1 VSTTLNNQLTQSKM
15 NAESIATYI
24 SNLEKDNAALRK
36 LLQQCEEEKAILE
49 YESMLHYA
57 QVSDDESV
65 ASDSDSSTMA
75 QITGG
80 EPYESDSDSEYE
92 PTEYKPFSES
102 DSETDSAYDSEYE
115 ADSDVNDDDF
125 FVCHNYDMMKAFDEI
140 ADQEEN
146 KYKRHAYQK
155 AANIIYE
162 YPSKITSGEQISHV
176 NGIGKGIIQKIDK
189 FLETG
194 NSCTFVTNDNIAEKL
209 ELLAQVQENDHKSEA
224 YEKAADAIR
233 KLKFE
238 VTNGTEIS
246 QGPRKVPGVG
256 KGIANKIDEYI
267 ATGEIR
273 ELSIDRLMWQ
283 LNAINNIPRDENL
296 GRLNIGPRP
305 VVK

>member
-1 VSTTLNNQLTQSKM
+1 M

-24 SNLEKDNAALRK
+24 SNLEKDNAALKK

-65 ASDSDSSTMA
+65 ASYT
-75 QITGG
+75 
-80 EPYESDSDSEYE
+80 EESDDDFE
-92 PTEYKPFSES
+92 PDEYKPFSDSETDSES
-102 DSETDSAYDSEYE
+102 DSETDD
-115 ADSDVNDDDF
+115 DDDF
-125 FVCHNYDMMKAFDEI
+125 FVCYNSDLVKAFDEL
-140 ADQEEN
+140 ADREEN
-146 KYKRHAYQK
+146 KYKKWAFRHA
-155 AANIIYE
+155 ANMIHGW
-162 YPSKITSGEQISHV
+162 PTKITSGEQISHV
-176 NGIGKGIIQKIDK
+176 NGIGKGIIQRIDK

-194 NSCTFVTNDNIAEKL
+194 NSCTFVTNDNIADKL
-209 ELLAQVQENDHKSEA
+209 ELLAQVQENPHKSET

-233 KLKFE
+233 KLTFE

-246 QGPRKVPGVG
+246 RGPRKVPGVG

-273 ELSIDRLMWQ
+273 ELSIDRLRWQ

-296 GRLNIGPRP
+296 GRLNIAPRR

>member
-1 VSTTLNNQLTQSKM
+1 MLTTLNNQLTQSKM

-24 SNLEKDNAALRK
+24 SNLEKDNAALKK

-65 ASDSDSSTMA
+65 ASYT
-75 QITGG
+75 
-80 EPYESDSDSEYE
+80 EESDDDFEPDEY
-92 PTEYKPFSES
+92 TQLS
-102 DSETDSAYDSEYE
+102 DSETDSETDSESDSESE

-125 FVCHNYDMMKAFDEI
+125 FVCYNPDLVKAFDEL
-140 ADQEEN
+140 ADREEN
-146 KYKRHAYQK
+146 KYKKWAFRHA
-155 AANIIYE
+155 ANMIHGW
-162 YPSKITSGEQISHV
+162 PSKITSGEQISHV
-176 NGIGKGIIQKIDK
+176 NGIGNGIIQRIDK

-194 NSCTFVTNDNIAEKL
+194 NSCTFVTNDNIADKL
-209 ELLAQVQENDHKSEA
+209 ELLAQVQENPHKSET

-233 KLKFE
+233 KLTFE

-246 QGPRKVPGVG
+246 QGPRKVPGIG

-296 GRLNIGPRP
+296 GRLNIAPRR

>member
-1 VSTTLNNQLTQSKM
+1 MSTTLNNQLTQSKM
-15 NAESIATYI
+15 NSESIATYI

-49 YESMLHYA
+49 YENMLHYA
-57 QVSDDESV
+57 QVSDKESV
-65 ASDSDSSTMA
+65 VSDSDSSTMA

-80 EPYESDSDSEYE
+80 EPYESDSEYE
-92 PTEYKPFSES
+92 PDEYKPFSDSES
-102 DSETDSAYDSEYE
+102 DSDSEYDSEYE
-115 ADSDVNDDDF
+115 ADSDANDDDF
-125 FVCHNYDMMKAFDEI
+125 FVCYNYDLMKVFDDLT
-140 ADQEEN
+140 DQEEN
-146 KYKRHAYQK
+146 KYKRYTYQK

-162 YPSKITSGEQISHV
+162 WPTKITSGEQISHV

-194 NSCTFVTNDNIAEKL
+194 NSCTFVTNDNISDKL
-209 ELLAQVQENDHKSEA
+209 ESLAQVQENDHKSET

-233 KLKFE
+233 KLTFE

-246 QGPRKVPGVG
+246 QGPRKVPGIG

-273 ELSIDRLMWQ
+273 ALRQ
-283 LNAINNIPRDENL
+283 DENL
-296 GRLNIGPRP
+296 GRLNIGPRR

>member
-1 VSTTLNNQLTQSKM
+1 M
-15 NAESIATYI
+15 NSESIATYI

-57 QVSDDESV
+57 QVSDNESV
-65 ASDSDSSTMA
+65 ASYT
-75 QITGG
+75 
-80 EPYESDSDSEYE
+80 EESDDDFEPDEYT
-92 PTEYKPFSES
+92 PLS
-102 DSETDSAYDSEYE
+102 DSETDSEYDSEYE

-125 FVCHNYDMMKAFDEI
+125 FVCYNPDLVKAFDEL
-140 ADQEEN
+140 ADREEN
-146 KYKRHAYQK
+146 KYKKHAFRHA
-155 AANIIYE
+155 ANMIHGW
-162 YPSKITSGEQISHV
+162 PAKITSGEQISHV

-194 NSCTFVTNDNIAEKL
+194 NICRFATNDNIADEL
-209 ELLAQVQENDHKSEA
+209 ELLAQVQENPHKSET

-233 KLKFE
+233 KLTFE

-246 QGPRKVPGVG
+246 QGPRKVPGIG

-267 ATGEIR
+267 VTGEIR
-273 ELSIDRLMWQ
+273 ALRQ
-283 LNAINNIPRDENL
+283 DENL
-296 GRLNIGPRP
+296 GRLNIGPRR

>member
-1 VSTTLNNQLTQSKM
+1 MLTTLNNQLTQSKM

-80 EPYESDSDSEYE
+80 EPYESDSDSDSEYE
-92 PTEYKPFSES
+92 PDEYTQLSDSDS
-102 DSETDSAYDSEYE
+102 DSETDSEYE
-115 ADSDVNDDDF
+115 TDDDDDDF
-125 FVCHNYDMMKAFDEI
+125 FVCYNSELVKAFDEL
-140 ADQEEN
+140 ADREEN
-146 KYKRHAYQK
+146 KYKKHAFRHA
-155 AANIIYE
+155 ANMIHGW
-162 YPSKITSGEQISHV
+162 PAKITSGEQISHV

-194 NSCTFVTNDNIAEKL
+194 NSCTFVTNDNIADKL

-233 KLKFE
+233 KLTFE

-246 QGPRKVPGVG
+246 QGPRKVPGIG

>member
-1 VSTTLNNQLTQSKM
+1 M

-57 QVSDDESV
+57 QASDDESV
-65 ASDSDSSTMA
+65 ASHT
-75 QITGG
+75 
-80 EPYESDSDSEYE
+80 EESDDDFEPDEYT
-92 PTEYKPFSES
+92 PLS
-102 DSETDSAYDSEYE
+102 DSETDSETDSEYE
-115 ADSDVNDDDF
+115 TDDDDDF
-125 FVCHNYDMMKAFDEI
+125 FVCYNSDLVKAFDEL
-140 ADQEEN
+140 ADREEN
-146 KYKRHAYQK
+146 KYKKHAFRHA
-155 AANIIYE
+155 ANMIHGW
-162 YPSKITSGEQISHV
+162 PAKITSGEQISHV

-296 GRLNIGPRP
+296 GRLNIGPRR

>member
-1 VSTTLNNQLTQSKM
+1 MLTTLNNQLTQSKM

-24 SNLEKDNAALRK
+24 SNLEKDNAALKK
-36 LLQQCEEEKAILE
+36 LLQRCEEEKAILE

-92 PTEYKPFSES
+92 PDEYKPFSES

-115 ADSDVNDDDF
+115 DDDDDF
-125 FVCHNYDMMKAFDEI
+125 FVCYNPDLVKAFDEL
-140 ADQEEN
+140 ADREEN
-146 KYKRHAYQK
+146 KYKKHAFRHA
-155 AANIIYE
+155 ANMIHGW
-162 YPSKITSGEQISHV
+162 PAKITSGEQISHV

-194 NSCTFVTNDNIAEKL
+194 NSCTFVTNDNIADKL

-233 KLKFE
+233 KLTFE

-296 GRLNIGPRP
+296 GRLNIGPRR

>member
-1 VSTTLNNQLTQSKM
+1 M

-24 SNLEKDNAALRK
+24 SNLEKDNAALKK

-65 ASDSDSSTMA
+65 ASYTEESDDDFEPDEYTQLSDSDSYSETDS
-75 QITGG
+75 
-80 EPYESDSDSEYE
+80 ESDSEYE
-92 PTEYKPFSES
+92 
-102 DSETDSAYDSEYE
+102 TD
-115 ADSDVNDDDF
+115 DDEDF
-125 FVCHNYDMMKAFDEI
+125 FVCYNSDLVKAFDEL
-140 ADQEEN
+140 ADREEN
-146 KYKRHAYQK
+146 EYKKWAFRHA
-155 AANIIYE
+155 ANMIHGW
-162 YPSKITSGEQISHV
+162 PTKITSGEQISHV
-176 NGIGKGIIQKIDK
+176 NGIGKGIIQRIDK

-194 NSCTFVTNDNIAEKL
+194 NSCTFVTNDNIADKL
-209 ELLAQVQENDHKSEA
+209 ELLAQVQENPHKSET

-233 KLKFE
+233 KLTFE

-246 QGPRKVPGVG
+246 QGPRKVPGIG

-283 LNAINNIPRDENL
+283 LNAINNIPRDENM
-296 GRLNIGPRP
+296 GRLNIGPRR

>member
-1 VSTTLNNQLTQSKM
+1 M

-24 SNLEKDNAALRK
+24 SNLEKDNAALKK

-65 ASDSDSSTMA
+65 ASYT
-75 QITGG
+75 
-80 EPYESDSDSEYE
+80 EESDDDFEPDEYT
-92 PTEYKPFSES
+92 PLS
-102 DSETDSAYDSEYE
+102 DSETDSETDSEYE
-115 ADSDVNDDDF
+115 TDDDDDF
-125 FVCHNYDMMKAFDEI
+125 FVCYNPDLVKAFDEL
-140 ADQEEN
+140 ADREEN
-146 KYKRHAYQK
+146 KYKKWAFRHA
-155 AANIIYE
+155 ANMIHGW
-162 YPSKITSGEQISHV
+162 PAKITSGEQISHV
-176 NGIGKGIIQKIDK
+176 NGIGNGIIQRIDK

-194 NSCTFVTNDNIAEKL
+194 NSCTFVTNDNIADKL
-209 ELLAQVQENDHKSEA
+209 ELLAQVQENPHKSET

-233 KLKFE
+233 KLTFE

-246 QGPRKVPGVG
+246 QGPRKVPGIG

>member
-1 VSTTLNNQLTQSKM
+1 MLTTLNNQLTQSKM

-24 SNLEKDNAALRK
+24 SNLEKDNAALKK

-65 ASDSDSSTMA
+65 ASYT
-75 QITGG
+75 
-80 EPYESDSDSEYE
+80 EESDDDFEPDEY
-92 PTEYKPFSES
+92 TQLS
-102 DSETDSAYDSEYE
+102 DSETDSETDSESDSESE

-125 FVCHNYDMMKAFDEI
+125 FVCYNPDLVKAFDEL
-140 ADQEEN
+140 ADREEN
-146 KYKRHAYQK
+146 KYKKWAFRHA
-155 AANIIYE
+155 ANMIHGW
-162 YPSKITSGEQISHV
+162 PSKITSGEQISHV
-176 NGIGKGIIQKIDK
+176 NGIGNGIIQRIDK

-194 NSCTFVTNDNIAEKL
+194 NSCTFVTNDNIADKL
-209 ELLAQVQENDHKSEA
+209 ELLAQVQENPHKSET

-233 KLKFE
+233 KLTFE

-246 QGPRKVPGVG
+246 QGPRKVPGIG

-273 ELSIDRLMWQ
+273 ALRQ
-283 LNAINNIPRDENL
+283 DENL
-296 GRLNIGPRP
+296 GRLNIGPRR

>member
-1 VSTTLNNQLTQSKM
+1 M

-24 SNLEKDNAALRK
+24 SNLEKDNAALKK

-65 ASDSDSSTMA
+65 ASYT
-75 QITGG
+75 
-80 EPYESDSDSEYE
+80 EESDDDFEPDEY
-92 PTEYKPFSES
+92 TQLS
-102 DSETDSAYDSEYE
+102 DSETDSDSDSETDSEYE
-115 ADSDVNDDDF
+115 TDDDDDF
-125 FVCHNYDMMKAFDEI
+125 FVCYNSDLVKAFDEL
-140 ADQEEN
+140 ADREEN
-146 KYKRHAYQK
+146 KYKKHAFRH
-155 AANIIYE
+155 AANIIHGW
-162 YPSKITSGEQISHV
+162 PAKITSGEQISHV

-189 FLETG
+189 FLETEK
-194 NSCTFVTNDNIAEKL
+194 SCTFVTNDNIADKL
-209 ELLAQVQENDHKSEA
+209 ELLAQVQENPHKSET

-233 KLKFE
+233 KLTFE

-296 GRLNIGPRP
+296 GRLNIGPRR

>member
-1 VSTTLNNQLTQSKM
+1 M

-24 SNLEKDNAALRK
+24 SNLEKDNAALKK

-49 YESMLHYA
+49 YESMLQYA

-65 ASDSDSSTMA
+65 ASYT
-75 QITGG
+75 
-80 EPYESDSDSEYE
+80 EESDDDFDPDEYT
-92 PTEYKPFSES
+92 PLS
-102 DSETDSAYDSEYE
+102 DSETDSETDSES
-115 ADSDVNDDDF
+115 DSEWETDDDDDF
-125 FVCHNYDMMKAFDEI
+125 FVCYNSDLVKAFDEL
-140 ADQEEN
+140 ADREEN
-146 KYKRHAYQK
+146 KYKKWAFRHA
-155 AANIIYE
+155 ANMIHGW
-162 YPSKITSGEQISHV
+162 PTKITSGEQISHV
-176 NGIGKGIIQKIDK
+176 NGIGKGIIQRIDK

-194 NSCTFVTNDNIAEKL
+194 NSCTFVTNDNIADKL
-209 ELLAQVQENDHKSEA
+209 ELLAQVQENPHKSET

-233 KLKFE
+233 KLTFE

-246 QGPRKVPGVG
+246 QGPRKVPGIG

-273 ELSIDRLMWQ
+273 ELSIDRLTRQ

>member
-1 VSTTLNNQLTQSKM
+1 MLTTLNNQLTQSKM

-65 ASDSDSSTMA
+65 ASYT
-75 QITGG
+75 
-80 EPYESDSDSEYE
+80 EESDDDFEPDEY
-92 PTEYKPFSES
+92 TQLS
-102 DSETDSAYDSEYE
+102 DSETDSDSDSDSESDSEYE
-115 ADSDVNDDDF
+115 TDDDDDF
-125 FVCHNYDMMKAFDEI
+125 FVCYNSDLVKAFDEL
-140 ADQEEN
+140 ADREEN
-146 KYKRHAYQK
+146 KYKKHAFRHA
-155 AANIIYE
+155 ANMIHGW
-162 YPSKITSGEQISHV
+162 PAKITSGEQISHV

-194 NSCTFVTNDNIAEKL
+194 NSCTFVTNDNIADKL
-209 ELLAQVQENDHKSEA
+209 ELLAQVQENPHKSET

-233 KLKFE
+233 KLTFE

-246 QGPRKVPGVG
+246 QGPRKVPGIG

-273 ELSIDRLMWQ
+273 ALRQ
-283 LNAINNIPRDENL
+283 DENL
-296 GRLNIGPRP
+296 GRLNIGPRR

>member
-1 VSTTLNNQLTQSKM
+1 MLTTLNNQLTQSKM

-65 ASDSDSSTMA
+65 ASYTEESDDEYTPFS
-75 QITGG
+75 
-80 EPYESDSDSEYE
+80 ESDSITDDDFE
-92 PTEYKPFSES
+92 PDEYKPFSES
-102 DSETDSAYDSEYE
+102 ESDSESE

-125 FVCHNYDMMKAFDEI
+125 FVCYNPDLVKAFDEL
-140 ADQEEN
+140 ADREEN
-146 KYKRHAYQK
+146 KYKKWAFRHA
-155 AANIIYE
+155 ANMIHGW
-162 YPSKITSGEQISHV
+162 PTKITSGEQISHV
-176 NGIGKGIIQKIDK
+176 NGIGKGIIQRIDK

-194 NSCTFVTNDNIAEKL
+194 NTCRFVTNDNIADEL
-209 ELLAQVQENDHKSEA
+209 ELLAQVQENPHKSET

-233 KLKFE
+233 KLTFE

-246 QGPRKVPGVG
+246 QGPRKVPGIG

-273 ELSIDRLMWQ
+273 AMRQ
-283 LNAINNIPRDENL
+283 DENL
-296 GRLNIGPRP
+296 GRLNIGPRR

>member
-1 VSTTLNNQLTQSKM
+1 MLTTLNNQLTQSKM

-24 SNLEKDNAALRK
+24 SNLEKDNAALKK

-65 ASDSDSSTMA
+65 ASYT
-75 QITGG
+75 
-80 EPYESDSDSEYE
+80 EESDDDFEPDEY
-92 PTEYKPFSES
+92 TQLS
-102 DSETDSAYDSEYE
+102 DSETDSDSDYDSEYE

-125 FVCHNYDMMKAFDEI
+125 FVCYNPDLVKAFDEL
-140 ADQEEN
+140 ADREEN
-146 KYKRHAYQK
+146 KYKKHAFRHA
-155 AANIIYE
+155 ANMIHGW
-162 YPSKITSGEQISHV
+162 PAKITSGEQISHV

-194 NSCTFVTNDNIAEKL
+194 NSCTFVTNDNIADKL
-209 ELLAQVQENDHKSEA
+209 ELLAQVQENPHKSET

-233 KLKFE
+233 KLTFE

-296 GRLNIGPRP
+296 GRLNIGPRR

>member
-1 VSTTLNNQLTQSKM
+1 MTTLNNQLTQTNM

-24 SNLEKDNAALRK
+24 SNLEKDNAALKK

-65 ASDSDSSTMA
+65 ASYT
-75 QITGG
+75 
-80 EPYESDSDSEYE
+80 EESDDDFEPDEY
-92 PTEYKPFSES
+92 TQLS
-102 DSETDSAYDSEYE
+102 DSETDSDSDSETDSEYE
-115 ADSDVNDDDF
+115 TDDDDDF
-125 FVCHNYDMMKAFDEI
+125 FVCYNSHLVKAFDEL
-140 ADQEEN
+140 ADREEN
-146 KYKRHAYQK
+146 KYKKHAFRHA
-155 AANIIYE
+155 ANMIHGW
-162 YPSKITSGEQISHV
+162 PAKITSGEQISHV

-194 NSCTFVTNDNIAEKL
+194 NSCTFVTNDNIADKL
-209 ELLAQVQENDHKSEA
+209 ELLAQVQENPHKSET

-233 KLKFE
+233 KLTFE

-246 QGPRKVPGVG
+246 RGPRKVPGVG

-273 ELSIDRLMWQ
+273 ELSIDRLRWQ

-296 GRLNIGPRP
+296 GRLNIAPRR

>member
-1 VSTTLNNQLTQSKM
+1 M

-24 SNLEKDNAALRK
+24 SNLEKENAELKAR
-36 LLQQCEEEKAILE
+36 LQKCEEEKAILE

-65 ASDSDSSTMA
+65 ASYT
-75 QITGG
+75 
-80 EPYESDSDSEYE
+80 EESDDDFEPDEY
-92 PTEYKPFSES
+92 TQLS
-102 DSETDSAYDSEYE
+102 DSETDSETDSESDSESE

-125 FVCHNYDMMKAFDEI
+125 FVCYNSDLVKAFDEL
-140 ADQEEN
+140 ADREEN
-146 KYKRHAYQK
+146 KYKKWAFRHA
-155 AANIIYE
+155 ANMIHGW
-162 YPSKITSGEQISHV
+162 PAKITSGEQISHV
-176 NGIGKGIIQKIDK
+176 NGIGKGIIQRIDK

-194 NSCTFVTNDNIAEKL
+194 NTCRFATNDNIADEL
-209 ELLAQVQENDHKSEA
+209 ELLAQVQKNPHKSET

-233 KLKFE
+233 KLTFE

-246 QGPRKVPGVG
+246 QGPRKVPGIG

-273 ELSIDRLMWQ
+273 ALRQ
-283 LNAINNIPRDENL
+283 DENL
-296 GRLNIGPRP
+296 GRLNIGPRR

>member
-1 VSTTLNNQLTQSKM
+1 M

-65 ASDSDSSTMA
+65 ASYT
-75 QITGG
+75 
-80 EPYESDSDSEYE
+80 EESDDDFE
-92 PTEYKPFSES
+92 PDEDTQLS
-102 DSETDSAYDSEYE
+102 DSETDSESDSEYE
-115 ADSDVNDDDF
+115 TDDDDDF
-125 FVCHNYDMMKAFDEI
+125 FVCYNSDLVKAFDEL
-140 ADQEEN
+140 ADREEN
-146 KYKRHAYQK
+146 KYKKHAFRH
-155 AANIIYE
+155 AANIIHGW
-162 YPSKITSGEQISHV
+162 PTKITSGEQISHV

-194 NSCTFVTNDNIAEKL
+194 KSCTFVTNDNIADKL
-209 ELLAQVQENDHKSEA
+209 ELLAQVQENPHKSET

-233 KLKFE
+233 KLTFE

-246 QGPRKVPGVG
+246 QGPRKVPGIG

-273 ELSIDRLMWQ
+273 ELSIDRLRWQ

-296 GRLNIGPRP
+296 GRLNIGPRR

>member
-1 VSTTLNNQLTQSKM
+1 M

-65 ASDSDSSTMA
+65 ASYT
-75 QITGG
+75 
-80 EPYESDSDSEYE
+80 EESDDDFEPDEY
-92 PTEYKPFSES
+92 TQLS
-102 DSETDSAYDSEYE
+102 DSETDSDSDSDSESDSEYE
-115 ADSDVNDDDF
+115 TDDDDDF
-125 FVCHNYDMMKAFDEI
+125 FVCYNSDLVKAFDEL
-140 ADQEEN
+140 ADREEN
-146 KYKRHAYQK
+146 KYKKHAFRHA
-155 AANIIYE
+155 ANMIHGW
-162 YPSKITSGEQISHV
+162 PAKITSGEQISHV

-194 NSCTFVTNDNIAEKL
+194 NSCTFATNDNIADKL
-209 ELLAQVQENDHKSEA
+209 ELLAHVQENPHKSET

-233 KLKFE
+233 KLTFE

-246 QGPRKVPGVG
+246 QGPRKVPGIG

-273 ELSIDRLMWQ
+273 ALRQ
-283 LNAINNIPRDENL
+283 DENL
-296 GRLNIGPRP
+296 GRLNIGPRR

>member
-1 VSTTLNNQLTQSKM
+1 MLTTLNNQLTQSKM

-65 ASDSDSSTMA
+65 ASHT
-75 QITGG
+75 
-80 EPYESDSDSEYE
+80 EESDDDFE
-92 PTEYKPFSES
+92 PDEYKPFS
-102 DSETDSAYDSEYE
+102 DSETDSDSDSET
-115 ADSDVNDDDF
+115 DDDDDF
-125 FVCHNYDMMKAFDEI
+125 FVCYNSDLLKAFDEL
-140 ADQEEN
+140 ADREEN
-146 KYKRHAYQK
+146 KYKQYAYQK
-155 AANIIYE
+155 AASIIFGW
-162 YPSKITSGEQISHV
+162 PTKITSGEQISHV

-194 NSCTFVTNDNIAEKL
+194 NICRFATNDNIADEL
-209 ELLAQVQENDHKSEA
+209 ELLAQVQENPHKSET

-233 KLKFE
+233 KLTFE

-246 QGPRKVPGVG
+246 QGPRKVPGIG

-273 ELSIDRLMWQ
+273 ALRQ
-283 LNAINNIPRDENL
+283 DENL
-296 GRLNIGPRP
+296 GRLNIGPRR

>member
-1 VSTTLNNQLTQSKM
+1 M
-15 NAESIATYI
+15 NSESIATYI

-57 QVSDDESV
+57 QVSDNESV
-65 ASDSDSSTMA
+65 ASYT
-75 QITGG
+75 
-80 EPYESDSDSEYE
+80 EESDDDFEPDEYT
-92 PTEYKPFSES
+92 PLS
-102 DSETDSAYDSEYE
+102 DSETDSEYDSEYE

-125 FVCHNYDMMKAFDEI
+125 FVCYNPDLVKAFDEL
-140 ADQEEN
+140 ADREEN
-146 KYKRHAYQK
+146 KYKKHAFRHA
-155 AANIIYE
+155 ANMIHGW
-162 YPSKITSGEQISHV
+162 PAKITSGEQISHV

-194 NSCTFVTNDNIAEKL
+194 NICRFATNDNIADEL
-209 ELLAQVQENDHKSEA
+209 ELLAQVQENPRKSET

-233 KLKFE
+233 KLTFE

-246 QGPRKVPGVG
+246 QGPRKVPGIG

-273 ELSIDRLMWQ
+273 ALRQ
-283 LNAINNIPRDENL
+283 DENL
-296 GRLNIGPRP
+296 GRLNIGPRR

>member
-1 VSTTLNNQLTQSKM
+1 M

-80 EPYESDSDSEYE
+80 EPYESDSDSDSEYE
-92 PTEYKPFSES
+92 PDEYTQLSDSDSYSES
-102 DSETDSAYDSEYE
+102 DSEYETD
-115 ADSDVNDDDF
+115 DDDF
-125 FVCHNYDMMKAFDEI
+125 FVCYNSDLVKAFDEL
-140 ADQEEN
+140 ADREEN
-146 KYKRHAYQK
+146 KYKKHAFRHA
-155 AANIIYE
+155 ANMIHGW
-162 YPSKITSGEQISHV
+162 PAKITSGEQISHV

-194 NSCTFVTNDNIAEKL
+194 NSCTFVTNDNIADKL

-233 KLKFE
+233 KLTFE

-246 QGPRKVPGVG
+246 QGPRKVPGIG

>member
-1 VSTTLNNQLTQSKM
+1 M
-15 NAESIATYI
+15 NSESIATYI

-57 QVSDDESV
+57 QVSDNESV
-65 ASDSDSSTMA
+65 ASYT
-75 QITGG
+75 
-80 EPYESDSDSEYE
+80 EESDDDFEPDEYT
-92 PTEYKPFSES
+92 PLS
-102 DSETDSAYDSEYE
+102 DSETDSEYDSEYE

-125 FVCHNYDMMKAFDEI
+125 FVCYNPDLVKAFDEL
-140 ADQEEN
+140 ADREEN
-146 KYKRHAYQK
+146 KYKKHAFRHA
-155 AANIIYE
+155 ANMIHGW
-162 YPSKITSGEQISHV
+162 PAKITSGEQISHV

-194 NSCTFVTNDNIAEKL
+194 NICRFATNDNIADEL
-209 ELLAQVQENDHKSEA
+209 ELLAQVQENPHKSET

-233 KLKFE
+233 KLTFE

-246 QGPRKVPGVG
+246 QGPRKVPGIG

-273 ELSIDRLMWQ
+273 ALRQ
-283 LNAINNIPRDENL
+283 DENL
-296 GRLNIGPRP
+296 GRLNIGPRR

>member
-1 VSTTLNNQLTQSKM
+1 M

-65 ASDSDSSTMA
+65 ASYT
-75 QITGG
+75 
-80 EPYESDSDSEYE
+80 EESDDDFE
-92 PTEYKPFSES
+92 PDEYKPFS
-102 DSETDSAYDSEYE
+102 DSETDSESDSEWE
-115 ADSDVNDDDF
+115 TDDDDDF
-125 FVCHNYDMMKAFDEI
+125 FVCYNSDLVKAFDEL
-140 ADQEEN
+140 ADREEN
-146 KYKRHAYQK
+146 EYKKWAFRHA
-155 AANIIYE
+155 ANMIHGW
-162 YPSKITSGEQISHV
+162 PTKITSGEQISHV
-176 NGIGKGIIQKIDK
+176 NGIGKGIIQRIDK

-194 NSCTFVTNDNIAEKL
+194 NSCTFVTNDNIADKL
-209 ELLAQVQENDHKSEA
+209 ELLAQVQENPHKSET

-233 KLKFE
+233 KLTFE

-246 QGPRKVPGVG
+246 QGPRKVPGIG

>member
-1 VSTTLNNQLTQSKM
+1 M

-65 ASDSDSSTMA
+65 ASYT
-75 QITGG
+75 
-80 EPYESDSDSEYE
+80 EESDDDFEPDEY
-92 PTEYKPFSES
+92 TQLS
-102 DSETDSAYDSEYE
+102 DSETDSNFETDSEYE

-125 FVCHNYDMMKAFDEI
+125 FVCYNPDLVKAFDEL
-140 ADQEEN
+140 ADREEN
-146 KYKRHAYQK
+146 EYKKWAFRHA
-155 AANIIYE
+155 ANMIHGW
-162 YPSKITSGEQISHV
+162 PTKITSGEQISHV
-176 NGIGKGIIQKIDK
+176 NGIGKGIIQRIDK

-194 NSCTFVTNDNIAEKL
+194 NSCTFVTNDNIADKL
-209 ELLAQVQENDHKSEA
+209 ELLAQVQENPHKSET

-233 KLKFE
+233 KLTFE

-246 QGPRKVPGVG
+246 QGPRKVPGIG

-283 LNAINNIPRDENL
+283 MNAINNIPRDENL
-296 GRLNIGPRP
+296 GRLNIGPRR

>member
-1 VSTTLNNQLTQSKM
+1 MLTTLNNQLTQSKM

-65 ASDSDSSTMA
+65 ASYT
-75 QITGG
+75 
-80 EPYESDSDSEYE
+80 EESDDDFEPDEY
-92 PTEYKPFSES
+92 TQLS
-102 DSETDSAYDSEYE
+102 DSETDSDSDSDSESDSEYE
-115 ADSDVNDDDF
+115 TDDDDDF
-125 FVCHNYDMMKAFDEI
+125 FVCYNSDLVKAFDEL
-140 ADQEEN
+140 ADREEN
-146 KYKRHAYQK
+146 KYKKHAFRHA
-155 AANIIYE
+155 ANMIHGW
-162 YPSKITSGEQISHV
+162 PAKITSGEQISHV
-176 NGIGKGIIQKIDK
+176 NGIGKGIIQKINK

-194 NSCTFVTNDNIAEKL
+194 NSCTFATNDNIADKL
-209 ELLAQVQENDHKSEA
+209 ESLAQVQENPHKSET

-233 KLKFE
+233 KLDFE

-246 QGPRKVPGVG
+246 QGPRKVPGIG

-273 ELSIDRLMWQ
+273 ALRQ
-283 LNAINNIPRDENL
+283 DENL
-296 GRLNIGPRP
+296 GRLNIGPRR

>member
-1 VSTTLNNQLTQSKM
+1 M

-24 SNLEKDNAALRK
+24 SNLEKDNAALRERVK
-36 LLQQCEEEKAILE
+36 DLEETRDSLMQDIVDENAKRWDDYL
-49 YESMLHYA
+49 
-57 QVSDDESV
+57 VGDDESV
-65 ASDSDSSTMA
+65 ASYT
-75 QITGG
+75 
-80 EPYESDSDSEYE
+80 EESDDDFEPEEYT
-92 PTEYKPFSES
+92 PLS
-102 DSETDSAYDSEYE
+102 DSETDSETDSEYDSEYE

-125 FVCHNYDMMKAFDEI
+125 FVCYNPDLVKAFDEL
-140 ADQEEN
+140 ADREEN
-146 KYKRHAYQK
+146 KYKKHAFRHA
-155 AANIIYE
+155 ANMIHGW
-162 YPSKITSGEQISHV
+162 PAKITSGEQISHV

-273 ELSIDRLMWQ
+273 ALRQ
-283 LNAINNIPRDENL
+283 DENL
-296 GRLNIGPRP
+296 GRLNIGPRR

>member
-1 VSTTLNNQLTQSKM
+1 M

-65 ASDSDSSTMA
+65 ASYT
-75 QITGG
+75 
-80 EPYESDSDSEYE
+80 EESDDDFE
-92 PTEYKPFSES
+92 PDEYKPFS
-102 DSETDSAYDSEYE
+102 DSETDSESDSEWE
-115 ADSDVNDDDF
+115 TDDDDDF
-125 FVCHNYDMMKAFDEI
+125 FVCYNSDLVKAFDEL
-140 ADQEEN
+140 ADREEN
-146 KYKRHAYQK
+146 KYKKWAFRHA
-155 AANIIYE
+155 ANMIHGW
-162 YPSKITSGEQISHV
+162 PTKITSGEQISHV
-176 NGIGKGIIQKIDK
+176 NGIGKGIIQRIDK
-189 FLETG
+189 FLETEK
-194 NSCTFVTNDNIAEKL
+194 SCTFVTNDNIADKL
-209 ELLAQVQENDHKSEA
+209 ELLAQVQENPHKSET

-233 KLKFE
+233 KLTFE

-246 QGPRKVPGVG
+246 QGPRKVPGIG